1 MSGYDRSGR
10 GGSGSHDHGGSGSC
24 GGRYSNN
31 HGGAHSAFDDRRD
44 SRRDDRQGYASQSS
58 DRYRR
63 DDRRD
68 GRRDDRRDDRRD
80 EERGQ
85 PPQGPPHNQA
95 THGSSAEEEPH
106 NQVFARFCDA
116 KDTCVC
122 IFSAIG
128 LAWLKEK
135 PSAARI
141 IEEAIGGTLPG
152 KTPDGC
158 KGSLRGGQVGLL
170 EHAAAKKRR
179 AHARGDSSDSEDE
192 DVALIQKGHE
202 LFHAYLD
209 RRISVAAQLRE
220 AKRKMQGQHREQ
232 NKKLQKV
239 HETNHQRE
247 EAGAQERRQL
257 VQRNQELERKEQQER
272 KEHQEALEAA
282 HRTLENSMQLL
293 GKEFDQGAFDM
304 LKQARKLERVEA
316 EKRLIQMELIIT
328 RRGLVEVEKRR
339 KEELAANLLEIQET
353 NREVEQERE
362 AQIKGR
368 VDELKTKLER
378 KQQECAE
385 LTDEK
390 ETLEDLSGPLL
401 RQNDI
406 LQSKLDAF
414 FLVGAC
420 VAECAS
426 DDAKLRGVGRD
437 TLWKLRHEARGE
449 TEAARKVMRETVR
462 AFLEDP
468 AVKLAHLKH
477 ITASL
482 TLDGRDSSLQSAEN
496 KLPYIELIMREKF
509 DQR

>member
-1 MSGYDRSGR
+1 M
-10 GGSGSHDHGGSGSC
+10 
-24 GGRYSNN
+24 
-31 HGGAHSAFDDRRD
+31 
-44 SRRDDRQGYASQSS
+44 
-58 DRYRR
+58 
-63 DDRRD
+63 
-68 GRRDDRRDDRRD
+68 
-80 EERGQ
+80 
-85 PPQGPPHNQA
+85 
-95 THGSSAEEEPH
+95 
-106 NQVFARFCDA
+106 FARFCDA

-128 LAWLKEK
+128 LAWLKGK
-135 PSAARI
+135 PSKARI
-141 IEEAIGGTLPG
+141 IEEVIGGTLPG

-209 RRISVAAQLRE
+209 RRISVERQLRE